1 MAIREQAV
9 FRPAKGLEAA
19 FFIAEKAGKEEAD
32 AYPAKKQMIQEE
44 STQRTVALVVRA
56 SRLTEGVLK
65 KAMLMYLEHRNHKP
79 EKHGRISVRKLLGK
93 DQGANTME
101 INNAN
106 IRSFDRVASKY
117 NIDYAIQKDR
127 SVNPPKY
134 VVFFK
139 GRDADVIARAFKDFC
154 DLNERK
160 HNRVSLREKLE
171 NFRQAHL
178 DRPERERSRK
188 QEKDR
193 EASL

>member
-1 MAIREQAV
+1 MRAGGFQTSKR
-9 FRPAKGLEAA
+9 FGSR
-19 FFIAEKAGKEEAD
+19 FFITEKTGKEEAG
-32 AYPAKKQMIQEE
+32 AYPARVHMIQEE

-56 SRLTEGVLK
+56 SRLSESVLK
-65 KAMLMYLEHRNHKP
+65 KAMVMYLEHRNHMP

-134 VVFFK
+134 IVFFK
-139 GRDADVIARAFKDFC
+139 GRDADVIARAFKDYC

-178 DRPERERSRK
+178 DRPEKERSRK